1 MCKLESKI
9 QDKRVPLFSD
19 LNREYLRINSLKDCR
34 NSVHEIIATL
44 EKRHVN
50 KMKKKEEELK
60 QHIEGDKKKESN
72 SFNFQKASADDG
84 LDKHVVKKLYDVE
97 HSFIDFRHLILG
109 QKMNI
114 LHKPPHRKGQ
124 KHEEAEIVFND

>member
-34 NSVHEIIATL
+34 NSENEIIETL
-44 EKRHVN
+44 EKRQFN

-60 QHIEGDKKKESN
+60 QHIEKDKKKESN
-72 SFNFQKASADDG
+72 SFNF
-84 LDKHVVKKLYDVE
+84 
-97 HSFIDFRHLILG
+97 
-109 QKMNI
+109 
-114 LHKPPHRKGQ
+114 
-124 KHEEAEIVFND
+124 